1 MLPRDAGEEHHHP
14 PCHRSHHDGISSRLV
29 EALLDQVAG
38 GHSRCPGLLW
48 AHRGRSTIAHS
59 PERDADPML
68 GRLSKMKR
76 GTGMTA
82 DDDSI
87 EEAVLGEAPES
98 APAEMVA
105 NAEPEAVTGEATEAG
120 DAEPDDLLG
129 QLSRAMHAAAGS
141 QRLRIAEELGRQR
154 AAEVTALK
162 ARTGSEAKALKKIS
176 EHDIS
181 EVNAWAKTATELIA
195 AERVRRI
202 DARREQLQ
210 AELVR
215 QDVIV
220 EREVLA
226 VEAAVESHQAELDAF
241 FSRLE
246 RESDPAEIARLASSA
261 PSLPSL
267 VETAAAARRQ
277 ATAGFAL
284 LDEGAEGAAGGD
296 ATADDG
302 AQVSTTR
309 LMAVMAPTA
318 SDDSGADVA
327 RPWEPAPRAI
337 AVPAGVGAAA
347 TANESN
353 ASEAPVSAGS
363 VPLLHAIPSTRPMDR
378 LRSWNQKPDDDPDR
392 EG

>member
-1 MLPRDAGEEHHHP
+1 
-14 PCHRSHHDGISSRLV
+14 
-29 EALLDQVAG
+29 
-38 GHSRCPGLLW
+38 
-48 AHRGRSTIAHS
+48 
-59 PERDADPML
+59 ML